1 MSQELGLDRLLKA
14 LATHSD
20 LIAQAYYQGVVYK
33 TNKNHRALNQ
43 LKQLKILVKH
53 SVDGYRISGRLGQ
66 FVDSALSSDRLRR
79 LDTDLASWVDTLEQQ
94 ILLYQDAW
102 DENRVADWDNY
113 SAEIERLV
121 FDLSDNLEENTSYLL
136 MLINS
141 RFANVRTLTEKKK
154 QNVFY
159 ISRVERLVDAISALQ
174 PEYLLEMVDEH
185 PALYELIEQQLIR
198 LLPVY
203 QQRLQDILDKLKT
216 FLFELRQIEARAQ
229 LVQGFA
235 FFLRQNPVYETQDW
249 SEQEIIPEQ
258 WNQIKPLQ
266 LSAAADTLDYSINDD
281 LVSITKKLRLD
292 SDTLLAKKR
301 KRKINKVEQV
311 ERAIQVMELPMYRK
325 WLRQYFSLLEQQAG
339 TAISA
344 VSFQQ
349 RHVQDIEPEL
359 WLGCVLNEWLRQ
371 QQRHT
376 QIKMEFIEY
385 ASHSAFTGNKKVKD
399 IVLSWRTDAQISK
412 PAQWTR
418 VSQTITSS

>member
-1 MSQELGLDRLLKA
+1 MA
-14 LATHSD
+14 NNSD
-20 LIAQAYYQGVVYK
+20 LVAKAYYEGVIYK
-33 TNKNHRALNQ
+33 DSKNQRGLNQ

-102 DENRVADWDNY
+102 DENRAEDWENY

-141 RFANVRTLTEKKK
+141 RFANVRTLAEKKK

-159 ISRVERLVDAISALQ
+159 ISRVERLVDAISSLQ
-174 PEYLLEMVDEH
+174 PEYLLERVDEH
-185 PALYELIEQQLIR
+185 PALYELLEQQLIR
-198 LLPVY
+198 LLPIY

-216 FLFELRQIEARAQ
+216 FLFELRKIEARAQ
-229 LVQGFA
+229 LVQGFS
-235 FFLRQNPVYETQDW
+235 FFLRQNPAYETQDW
-249 SEQEIIPEQ
+249 SEQESIPEQ

-266 LSAAADTLDYSINDD
+266 LAAAADTLDYGVEDELIA
-281 LVSITKKLRLD
+281 IAKKLRLD
-292 SDTLLAKKR
+292 SDALLSKKAKR
-301 KRKINKVEQV
+301 PINKVEKV
-311 ERAIQVMELPMYRK
+311 EREIQVMELPMYRK
-325 WLRQYFSLLEQQAG
+325 WLKRYFALLEQQAG
-339 TAISA
+339 EAISA
-344 VSFQQ
+344 LSFQQ
-349 RHVQDIEPEL
+349 KYVQDIEPAL

-376 QIKMEFIEY
+376 KIQMDFIQFASY
-385 ASHSAFTGNKKVKD
+385 AAFTGNKKVKD
-399 IVLSWRTDAQISK
+399 IVLRWVAE
-412 PAQWTR
+412 
-418 VSQTITSS
+418 